1 MLFVGDCNIKSLFG
15 VDLRY
20 SQHQTIGTMVKAVTS
35 PADAARDA
43 VSKVIGQQLRPRI
56 DEAVK
61 QSGFHGR
68 ISVEFAIQAGVITNA
83 RVIEEQTIKP

>member
-1 MLFVGDCNIKSLFG
+1 
-15 VDLRY
+15 
-20 SQHQTIGTMVKAVTS
+20 MVQAVTS
-35 PADAARDA
+35 PTDAAKNV
-43 VSKVIGQQLRPRI
+43 VSNIIGQQLRPRI
-56 DEAVK
+56 DEAVR